1 VGRRAGA
8 RTGNKERPEMKDRI
22 GRPKP
27 RVHPQMNTDTRR
39 HAEKSTYTR
48 KSKYRESLTD
58 DEDSMVTDE
67 PEDDGVLSDYEDVA
81 DLPEPEDTPPPPKRR
96 GRR

>member
-1 VGRRAGA
+1 
-8 RTGNKERPEMKDRI
+8 MKDRI

-27 RVHPQMNTDTRR
+27 RIHPQMNTDTRR

-48 KSKYRESLTD
+48 KSKYKDDLAD
-58 DEDSMVTDE
+58 DEDSTVTDE
-67 PEDDGVLSDYEDVA
+67 SEDDGVLSDYTDVA
-81 DLPEPEDTPPPPKRR
+81 DLPGPAEPAPARKRK